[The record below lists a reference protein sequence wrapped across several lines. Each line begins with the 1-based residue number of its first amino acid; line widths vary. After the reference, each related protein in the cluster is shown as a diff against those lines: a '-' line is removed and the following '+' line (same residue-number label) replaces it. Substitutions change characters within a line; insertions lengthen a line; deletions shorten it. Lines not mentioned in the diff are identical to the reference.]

1 MADMR
6 DSGASASTSG
16 SVTRLIDKVRSGDEA
31 AVGPLLDRYL
41 AQLRRYVLNR
51 LSGVDRG
58 AIDESA
64 LALDAYISFISWV
77 VAAEDPKLDDRED
90 LWKVLSTIALRKSLK
105 LIEKQDRRGQIVRD
119 STLRGEDGQGRGL
132 DGIAAD
138 GPSPV
143 DEVISQDLARRCM
156 ELLDDQQR
164 RIVEL
169 RLQQATV
176 VEIAEELG
184 ISVASVGRKLRKI
197 REAWKTLLEEGE

>member
-6 DSGASASTSG
+6 DSGAPASTSG

-77 VAAEDPKLDDRED
+77 AAAEDPKLDDRED

-105 LIEKQDRRGQIVRD
+105 LIEKQDRRGHIVRD
-119 STLRGEDGQGRGL
+119 STLRGADGHGRGL

-143 DEVISQDLARRCM
+143 DEVIGEDLARRCM

-169 RLQQATV
+169 RLQEATV

-184 ISVASVGRKLRKI
+184 ISVANVGRKLRKI
-197 REAWKTLLEEGE
+197 RGAWTTLLEEGE